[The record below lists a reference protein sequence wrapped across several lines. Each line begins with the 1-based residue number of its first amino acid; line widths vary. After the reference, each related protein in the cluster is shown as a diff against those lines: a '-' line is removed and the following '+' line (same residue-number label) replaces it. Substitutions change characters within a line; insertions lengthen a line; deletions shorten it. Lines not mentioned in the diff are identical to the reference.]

1 MACSSRFSLR
11 PGSLALLSA
20 LALPAQFFLADTAAA
35 TVLTFGNNTPITIS
49 SANPVSGNPYPS
61 TIAVSG
67 FTGLTTDVVVTLVV
81 SHTFPDDLDILL
93 VSPTGQKTL
102 LMSEAGGNG
111 DLVNVVLTFSDAAAG
126 FLPDSAQI
134 VAGTYKPTNYLTGDT
149 FPPPAPAGPYA
160 ANPLS
165 VFDGFDPNGNWSLYV
180 MDDASFDGGSISS
193 WSLRI
198 EDAPVQ
204 PSTPTPTVP
213 EPSSLL
219 LIAAGALGAS
229 ARRLRKA

>member
-11 PGSLALLSA
+11 PGSLALLSV

-35 TVLTFGNNTPITIS
+35 AVLTFGNNTPIAIP
-49 SANPVSGNPYPS
+49 SAGSGNPYPS
-61 TIAVSG
+61 TISVSG
-67 FTGLTTDVVVTLVV
+67 FTGLTSDVVVTLTV

-102 LMSEAGGNG
+102 LMSDTGLNA
-111 DLVNVVLTFSDAAAG
+111 DVVNVVLTFSDAAAG

-134 VAGTYKPTNYLTGDT
+134 VAGTYKPTDYEIGDA
-149 FPPPAPAGPYA
+149 FPAPAPAGPYA

-180 MDDASFDGGSISS
+180 SDDFASDGGSISS